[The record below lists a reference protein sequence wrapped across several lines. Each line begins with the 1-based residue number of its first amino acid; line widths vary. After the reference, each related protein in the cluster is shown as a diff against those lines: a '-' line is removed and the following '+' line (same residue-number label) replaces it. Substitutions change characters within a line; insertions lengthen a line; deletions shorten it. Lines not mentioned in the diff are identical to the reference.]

1 MIAKVA
7 GVPQVDEFRP
17 ITLLNTDYK
26 LLSKL
31 LVKRV
36 KPVLKS
42 IIKSSQLCTVQN
54 KNILFGVSN
63 VLSSVMYINSQNQ
76 GIFLLSLDFFKA
88 YDRVVIGYLLRVM
101 KKMNFSSTVC
111 NWIKMMHE
119 GAKTRFILTTLSKAI
134 EVGFSIRQGD
144 PLSMILYI
152 IYIEPLLLFLEKN
165 LRGLMVAGIPQTLEA
180 FCDDVNIMTSHLED
194 LMKVD
199 KIIVEF
205 EKFSGA
211 ILSRS
216 KKCKILGLGKWK
228 NRRNWP
234 LDYIQTEK
242 ELKIFG
248 VYICNSYRSI
258 LKRNWDYRYGKFN
271 NCVQSWSS
279 RYFPSIYEKVTVLRV
294 FALSRVFYLASILPI
309 SNTLV
314 RKMES
319 VMGRFIWKGC
329 LLRVAIAEIKN
340 KTQRGGLNHVC
351 LQAMCKSLL
360 LSQLLRLLKSSD
372 SKTIA
377 HIAYWIGDTLVDLDP
392 DLDSGPHPLS
402 VPDYFGILESLVV
415 FGRISNMIG
424 AGIWKQVTNKMLYH
438 VEAQNFQATKVETDT
453 GVLNGY
459 SAAWVRINLH
469 LLRSVE
475 KETLFLLVHNKLPL
489 RERIFRIGLAADPY
503 CVHCDDAI
511 ICDAEH
517 FFCSCSRVEEVWQPL
532 KHIILRMVGI
542 GNVSNSDLI
551 KFLYPS
557 CNQENEVIWLVANYV
572 FKVWDINH
580 KSSKYLVKEQFFGYL
595 KFKFKQDQQGARI
608 RVNDIPGL
616 T

>member
-557 CNQENEVIWLVANYV
+557 CNQENEVIWLVANYI
-572 FKVWDINH
+572 FKVWDLRHN
-580 KSSKYLVKEQFFGYL
+580 S
-595 KFKFKQDQQGARI
+595 
-608 RVNDIPGL
+608 
-616 T
+616 